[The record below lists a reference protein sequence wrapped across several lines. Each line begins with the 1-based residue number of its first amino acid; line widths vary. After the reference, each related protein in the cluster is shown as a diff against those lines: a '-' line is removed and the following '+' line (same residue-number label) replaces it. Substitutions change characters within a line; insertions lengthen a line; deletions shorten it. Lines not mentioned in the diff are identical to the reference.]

1 MSSTASPLAAPEP
14 WDLVAPEYVR
24 ELLPVFETFARD
36 ALSRTGIGPGQRV
49 VDVAAGPGT
58 LSLLAARKGI
68 HVTAVDFSPQM
79 MGFLRERA
87 SKEALSID
95 TRIGDGMALELR
107 EQSFDAAYSLFGL
120 MFFPDRPR
128 GFRELYRVLR
138 PGGRAVV
145 SSWQPMQNSPSINV
159 FFQSLAE
166 LMGGSGGPRD
176 GKMPLSDPETC
187 EQEMSS
193 AGFTQVAV
201 HPVNASAEYP
211 STVAMVE
218 SMVRSSA
225 PIVLMARGM
234 GEAWPPLQ
242 QALTE
247 KVRATLGDGP
257 QAILFQAYLTT
268 GIRPASTP

>member
-24 ELLPVFETFARD
+24 ELLPMFETFARD
-36 ALSRTGIGPGQRV
+36 ALSRTGVAAGQRV

-58 LSLLAARKGI
+58 LSLLAARQGV

-79 MGFLRERA
+79 MAFLRERA
-87 SKEALSID
+87 AAAGLSID
-95 TRIGDGMALELR
+95 ARIGDGMALELPER
-107 EQSFDAAYSLFGL
+107 TFDAAYSLFGL

-145 SSWQPMQNSPSINV
+145 SSWQPMQSSPSINA

-166 LMGGSGGPRD
+166 IMGGGGGPRD

-187 EQEMSS
+187 EQEMSD

-201 HPVNASAEYP
+201 HQVSASVTYPSAEE
-211 STVAMVE
+211 MVE
-218 SMVRSSA
+218 AMARSSA
-225 PIVLMARGM
+225 PIALMAKGM
-234 GEAWPPLQ
+234 GDQWPPLQ
-242 QALTE
+242 QALRE
-247 KVRATLGDGP
+247 KVRALLGDGP
-257 QAILFQAYLTT
+257 QSVLFQAYLTT
-268 GIRPASTP
+268 GVRPASTP

>member
-36 ALSRTGIGPGQRV
+36 ALSRTGAGVGHRV

-58 LSLLAARKGI
+58 LSLLAARLGVQ
-68 HVTAVDFSPQM
+68 VTAVDFSPQM
-79 MGFLRERA
+79 IAFLRERA
-87 SKEALSID
+87 TKEGLNID
-95 TRIGDGMALELR
+95 TRIGDGMALELA
-107 EQSFDAAYSLFGL
+107 EKSFDAAYSMFGL

-145 SSWQPMQNSPSINV
+145 SSWQPMQNSRSINV

-193 AGFTQVAV
+193 AGFSQVAV
-201 HPVNASAEYP
+201 HQVSASAEYP
-211 STVAMVE
+211 STVAMVDV
-218 SMVRSSA
+218 MVRSTA
-225 PIVLMARGM
+225 PIVLLAKAM
-234 GEAWPPLQ
+234 GEAWPALH

-247 KVRATLGDGP
+247 KIRATLGDGP
-257 QAILFQAYLTT
+257 QAIHFQAYLTA
-268 GIRPASTP
+268 GIR